1 MLWPLPFFAVLG
13 AFGFL
18 RNLYRPQLSGG
29 EFPSWID
36 ERLRQIAMQIAQR
49 STLRRTPLSGR
60 PSQLSSE
67 RVSFS
72 TIEALPHRSPG
83 VLTRFEYRYPYL
95 DRDLNDFL
103 LRVPRD
109 RLLRPGRRRALM
121 RSALQK
127 IVPHEVLERRR
138 KGTRSRSVLLTLQHG
153 EQEIRQLF
161 RTSSQQI
168 QELVDSH
175 LLEEDVIAA
184 IRRSDQVKMPFI
196 IRAIHFH
203 LWYGAHSSLMT
214 EPGGWAQDSVA
225 S

>member
-1 MLWPLPFFAVLG
+1 
-13 AFGFL
+13 
-18 RNLYRPQLSGG
+18 
-29 EFPSWID
+29 
-36 ERLRQIAMQIAQR
+36 
-49 STLRRTPLSGR
+49 
-60 PSQLSSE
+60 
-67 RVSFS
+67 
-72 TIEALPHRSPG
+72 
-83 VLTRFEYRYPYL
+83 
-95 DRDLNDFL
+95 
-103 LRVPRD
+103 
-109 RLLRPGRRRALM
+109 M

-138 KGTRSRSVLLTLQHG
+138 KGTRSRSVLRTLQHG

-214 EPGGWAQDSVA
+214 KPGGWAQGSVA